1 MQLQDTG
8 GAGAPGVFLHGPFV
22 DGSLWDAVV
31 ERLPDRRCIVLELPL
46 GSHPVPAPDR
56 SRLTPVGL
64 ADMIAEEIERLDLR
78 DVTLVGNDTGGGLAQ
93 LVVTRHPERI
103 GKLVLTPCDALEVF
117 PPKLFKPMFLAGRFP
132 PLLEGFLQPMRFLPA
147 KKLPIAFGWLTKRA
161 SDELLA
167 GWGTPALHDR
177 EILRDAA
184 HFAAHADHRLLLDA
198 APKLRDF
205 AGEVVIAWPPEDK
218 CFPLELGR
226 RLAAQFKS
234 ASFVEIADSYSF
246 VPVDRP
252 DALAPLI

>member
-1 MQLQDTG
+1 MELRDTG
-8 GAGAPGVFLHGPFV
+8 GAWAPGVFLHGLFV

-103 GKLVLTPCDALEVF
+103 AKLVLTPCDALEVF
-117 PPKLFKPMFLAGRFP
+117 PPAIFKPMFWAARVPALLSAFVQPLRFA
-132 PLLEGFLQPMRFLPA
+132 PA
-147 KKLPIAFGWLTKRA
+147 RRLPIAFGWLTKRG

-167 GWGTPALHDR
+167 RWGAARQRGGGPLR
-177 EILRDAA
+177 EPA
-184 HFAAHADHRLLLDA
+184 HFAEQADHRLLLDT
-198 APKLRDF
+198 APQLRSF
-205 AGEVVIAWPPEDK
+205 RGEVVIA
-218 CFPLELGR
+218 
-226 RLAAQFKS
+226 
-234 ASFVEIADSYSF
+234 
-246 VPVDRP
+246 
-252 DALAPLI
+252 